1 MKMRSTGLGETVLEG
16 ELDKITRKDDYL
28 ILHINTI
35 EPVQWHVRAAI
46 DFNDLL
52 TLIKLI
58 LKGPVLKFIFFGI
71 KNWRTPRHT
80 DDF

>member
-71 KNWRTPRHT
+71 KNWRNPRHT

>member
-16 ELDKITRKDDYL
+16 VLDSITRKDDYL
-28 ILHINTI
+28 ILHVNTT

-46 DFNDLL
+46 DYSDLL

-58 LKGPVLKFIFFGI
+58 IKGPVFTFLMTGF
-71 KNWRTPRHT
+71 KNRKKTRHT

>member
-1 MKMRSTGLGETVLEG
+1 MKMRSTGLGETVLVG
-16 ELDKITRKDDYL
+16 ELDKITLKDDYL
-28 ILHINTI
+28 VMHVNTL

-46 DFNDLL
+46 DYKDLV

-58 LKGPVLKFIFFGI
+58 LKGPVLKFLLLGI
-71 KNWRTPRHT
+71 KNWKNPRQT

>member
-1 MKMRSTGLGETVLEG
+1 MRSTGLGETVLEG
-16 ELDKITRKDDYL
+16 ELDMITQKDDYL
-28 ILHINTI
+28 ILHVNTT

-46 DFNDLL
+46 DYKDLL

-58 LKGPVLKFIFFGI
+58 VKGPVFKFLFFGI
-71 KNWRTPRHT
+71 KNRKHPRHT

>member
-46 DFNDLL
+46 DYNDLL
-52 TLIKLI
+52 TLVKMIF
-58 LKGPVLKFIFFGI
+58 KGPVLKFLFLGI
-71 KNWRTPRHT
+71 KNWRNPRHT